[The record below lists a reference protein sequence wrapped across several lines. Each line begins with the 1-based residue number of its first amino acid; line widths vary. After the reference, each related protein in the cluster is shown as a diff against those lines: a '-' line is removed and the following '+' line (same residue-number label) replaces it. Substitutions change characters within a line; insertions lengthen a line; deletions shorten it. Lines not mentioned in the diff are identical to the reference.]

1 MENISNFAVDKSKY
15 YMGIASKAT
24 KLTKELESNSVI
36 NNNPEVMMRYFHEQM
51 KINQQFSAI
60 YYAKNNGEFNMLLK
74 NKNGY
79 MEKTITIKDS
89 KRIVKKI
96 NYNNQNNEKTIIFDK
111 KDIYDPRV
119 RPWFIKAVKTR
130 HLNWTDPYVFFT
142 SKKPGIT
149 TSIPI
154 FEEDIL
160 KGVIG
165 IDIEIDELS
174 IFINKLKISENGKV
188 FMMDK
193 SLNMMSFPIKDI
205 DSVNKK
211 PRLLKLKELDNDIV
225 KKAYSQLLKM
235 KDIETFT
242 EKTFLTFTH
251 KRENYTAMFFP
262 FTKNDITWIIGMY
275 APENDYLGLIKKNQE
290 LGIFITIFIGFISIF
305 LIYKIAGIIAR
316 PIRRLENMA
325 YELKE
330 MNLNV
335 KPIEHSPIIEI
346 NKAID
351 SFNTMKDSLK
361 TNQQIL
367 ENLNLTLEEKVEKK
381 TYQLKELNDKLEE
394 KIEERVLEI
403 KEKDSILIQQTKMAA
418 MGEMLQNIAH
428 QWRQP
433 LSSISTSSTG
443 VKLLNEM
450 NVLNDSDLN
459 KSMDNINES
468 AQYLSQ
474 TIEDFRDFFDP
485 RNSKQ
490 KEFKIAHTINK
501 TLKLVKSQFAA
512 KEIEIIK
519 HIEDISIVSIE
530 NELIQV
536 LVNILNNSR
545 DALIK
550 KENQKRMVFINVYK
564 RENRLII
571 EIKDNA
577 NGIKEE
583 IIYRIFEP
591 YFTTKHQSQGTG
603 VGLYMSENI
612 IRTHLKGT
620 INVKNETY
628 IYNERNY
635 TGAKFTIEINLA

>member
-36 NNNPEVMMRYFHEQM
+36 NNNSDVMMRYFHEQM

-79 MEKTITIKDS
+79 MEKTITIKDNIRVVRKLS
-89 KRIVKKI
+89 
-96 NYNNQNNEKTIIFDK
+96 YNKVNNKKTIIFDK
-111 KDIYDPRV
+111 KDIYDPRI
-119 RPWFIKAVKTR
+119 RPWFIKAVKTKL
-130 HLNWTDPYVFFT
+130 LNWTDPYVFFT

-154 FEEDIL
+154 FEGGIL

-174 IFINKLKISENGKV
+174 TFINKLKISENGKV

-205 DSVNKK
+205 NSVNKK

-225 KKAYSQLLKM
+225 KKAYSELLKI
-235 KDIETFT
+235 KSIETFT

-251 KRENYTAMFFP
+251 QRENYTAMFFP

-305 LIYKIAGIIAR
+305 LIYKIAGIIAK

-330 MNLNV
+330 MNLDV

-346 NKAID
+346 NEAID

-433 LSSISTSSTG
+433 LSSISTASTG

-450 NVLNDSDLN
+450 HVLKDSDLN
-459 KSMDNINES
+459 KSMDSINDS

-474 TIEDFRDFFDP
+474 TIEDFRGFFDP

-490 KEFKIAHTINK
+490 KEFKISDALDK
-501 TLKLVKSQFAA
+501 TLKLVKSQFVS

-519 HIEDISIVSIE
+519 YIEDISIVSIE

-545 DALIK
+545 DALMKI
-550 KENQKRMVFINVYK
+550 ENQKKMVFINVYK
-564 RENRLII
+564 RENKLVI

-577 NGIKEE
+577 KGIKEE

-628 IYNERNY
+628 IYNEENY
-635 TGAKFTIEINLA
+635 TGAKFTIEINLI